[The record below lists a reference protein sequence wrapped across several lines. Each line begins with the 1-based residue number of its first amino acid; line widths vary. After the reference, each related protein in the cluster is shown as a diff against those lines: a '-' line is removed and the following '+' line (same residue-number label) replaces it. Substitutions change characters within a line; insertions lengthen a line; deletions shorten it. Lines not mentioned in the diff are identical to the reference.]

1 MSSIFTKR
9 FSPKQTLPANKKP
22 RTRWFRFLLFALG
35 GFLIL
40 GTLFTVAIFAYFAK
54 DLPEPG
60 KVATRTIA
68 ESTKIY
74 DRAGEHVLYDIHGEE
89 KRTLIPFNDMPA
101 TVKYATLALEDRDF
115 YSHGGIQLSAIVRAV
130 LKDVFHRS
138 AAQGGSTIT
147 QQFVKNSLLTNEKT
161 YTRKIKEVI
170 LSIEMEQKFT
180 KNEIL
185 EMYLNEIPYG
195 SNAYGIEAAAQ
206 TFFSKSAKDLTLDE
220 AALLASLPNAPSYYS
235 PFGSHADALVARQH
249 FALQT
254 MASLG
259 YISQEDADAA
269 KKIDTLSKID
279 PKIDDISAPHFVMYV
294 RQYLESKYGQE
305 LAQTGGLKVY
315 TTLDWNKQQSAER
328 IVSDYAEKNK
338 KYGAEN
344 AALVAIDPKT
354 GQILSM
360 VGSKNFFDKTIDG
373 QVNVAL
379 SDRQPGSS
387 IKPFVYLAALV
398 KGYTPDTVLFDV
410 ETNFSSLDGTD
421 QKYIPLN
428 YDGKFRGPVK
438 LKEALPQSLNIP
450 AVKVLYLVG
459 VKTAVDMA
467 HSLGITTLNEP
478 DKYGLSLVLGGGE
491 VKLLDHVAAYATI
504 ANAGVRNPTTAILRI
519 EDSKGNILEH
529 FEGAPGTRVV
539 DEKYIAALDSIMST
553 NAYRAPVFGENN
565 PLAFNDRAVAAKTG
579 TTNEFRDGWTMGF
592 TPSLAVG
599 VWAGNNDNHPMK
611 PGSDG
616 SIVAAPLWRAFM
628 NEALQNAPKEDFPK
642 YNEDDFKTDK
652 DILNGKIHLEE
663 NLKVC
668 KIPGKKDAYCKANNY
683 CPDSEREKKDFA
695 DVHTILYYVNKDDPR
710 GAAPEDPEKDPQ
722 FKEWEKGI
730 EKYYKKEK
738 DYLFG
743 KYPEDDCKESDFAKF
758 KPSLSFSASASGN
771 QLTLS
776 SSFDAPYG
784 ISSVDFYIDGEKINS
799 QSDDHASTA
808 WTAPA
813 EKNGTSVTV
822 RVVATDKNGNTA
834 TEEKSI
840 SLSF

>member
-1 MSSIFTKR
+1 MSTFFTKR
-9 FSPKQTLPANKKP
+9 VSRSFSPKP
-22 RTRWFRFLLFALG
+22 RRRSRFMRIVFWCAIGLFISG
-35 GFLIL
+35 IV
-40 GTLFTVAIFAYFAK
+40 FTVGVFAYFAK

-60 KVATRTIA
+60 KVSTRAIA

-74 DRAGEHVLYDIHGEE
+74 DRTGNHILYEIHGEE

-101 TVKYATLALEDRDF
+101 SVKYATLALEDRDF
-115 YSHGGIQLSAIVRAV
+115 YSHGGIQFSAIARAV

-170 LSIEMEQKFT
+170 LSVEMEQKFT

-220 AALLASLPNAPSYYS
+220 ATLLASLPNAPSYYS
-235 PFGSHADALVARQH
+235 PFGSHTDALVARQH
-249 FALQT
+249 FALQVMT
-254 MASLG
+254 DLG
-259 YISQEDADAA
+259 YVSREEADAA
-269 KKIDTLSKID
+269 KNRDTLSKID
-279 PKIDDISAPHFVMYV
+279 PKINDIAAPHFVMYV
-294 RQYLESKYGQE
+294 RQYLENKYGQE

-315 TTLDWNKQQSAER
+315 TTLDWDKQQSAER
-328 IVSDYAEKNK
+328 IVAEYAEKNK
-338 KYGAEN
+338 KYDAEN

-387 IKPFVYLAALV
+387 IKPFVYLAALT
-398 KGYTPDTVLFDV
+398 KGYTPDTLLFDV

-421 QKYIPLN
+421 EKYVPLD

-459 VKTAVDMA
+459 VKNAVDLA
-467 HSLGITTLNEP
+467 HALGITTLNEP

-491 VKLLDHVAAYATI
+491 VKLLDHVLAYATL
-504 ANAGVRNPTTAILRI
+504 ANAGVRNSATALLRI
-519 EDSKGNILEH
+519 EDAKGNVLEH

-539 DEKYIAALDSIMST
+539 DEKYIAALDHIMST
-553 NAYRAPVFGENN
+553 NSYRAPIFGENN
-565 PLAFNDRAVAAKTG
+565 PLSFKDRPVAAKTG
-579 TTNEFRDGWTMGF
+579 TTNEWRDGWTMGY

-599 VWAGNNDNHPMK
+599 VWVGNNDNRIMK

-628 NEALQNAPKEDFPK
+628 NEALQNTPKEEFPPYK
-642 YNEDDFKTDK
+642 EEDFKTDK
-652 DILNGKIHLEE
+652 DVLNGKINLDE

-695 DVHTILYYVNKDDPR
+695 DVHTILYSVNKDDPR
-710 GAAPEDPEKDPQ
+710 GPSPTDPEKDPQ
-722 FKEWEKGI
+722 FKGWEKGI
-730 EKYYKKEK
+730 AEYYKKDK
-738 DYLFG
+738 KYLFG
-743 KYPEDDCKESDFAKF
+743 KYPEDDCKESDFSKY
-758 KPSLSFSASASGN
+758 KISLSASTNTSGN
-771 QLTLS
+771 TLTVS
-776 SSFDAPYG
+776 TSVSAPYG
-784 ISSVDFYIDGEKINS
+784 ISSVDFYVDGEKIAS
-799 QSDDHASTA
+799 GSDDHASTT

-813 EKNGTSVTV
+813 DKNGKSVTV
-822 RVVATDKNGNTA
+822 RVVATDNNGNTA